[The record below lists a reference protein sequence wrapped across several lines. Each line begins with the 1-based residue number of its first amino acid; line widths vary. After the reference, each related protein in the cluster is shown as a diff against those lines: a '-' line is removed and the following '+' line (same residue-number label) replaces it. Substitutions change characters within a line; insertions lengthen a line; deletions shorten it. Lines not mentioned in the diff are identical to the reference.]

1 MVGADGSVLEGTQ
14 TNFYAVLGGSLV
26 TAERGIL
33 KGTVR
38 YVPSAPA
45 ASVSSGFN
53 TDGIRVFIS
62 GSSAVVLDVCRTHNI
77 PVRLEAPNMS
87 SIHEWEGAF
96 ISSTSRLLIP
106 VGEIWNI
113 RNDGSK
119 TCLQKFDPISAFCE

>member
-38 YVPSAPA
+38 
-45 ASVSSGFN
+45 
-53 TDGIRVFIS
+53 
-62 GSSAVVLDVCRTHNI
+62 AVVLDVCRTHNI

-119 TCLQKFDPISAFCE
+119 TCLQKFDPISAFCDRLDKLVAADVDSESEPIFLEGPEYSKL